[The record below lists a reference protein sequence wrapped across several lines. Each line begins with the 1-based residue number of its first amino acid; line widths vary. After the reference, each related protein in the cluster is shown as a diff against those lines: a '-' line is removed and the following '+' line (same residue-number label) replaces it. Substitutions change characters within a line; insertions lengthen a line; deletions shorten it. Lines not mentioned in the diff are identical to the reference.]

1 MLKTNRYLV
10 IASLIGCLAV
20 VCLVLV
26 YRQLAL
32 ASLVEHETRSNA
44 ALTQVFSNS
53 VWPNYRPLLEAE
65 DIGVPGTM
73 PPGIRKLD
81 ADVRKLMRGSDVV
94 KVKIY
99 DANGLTIYSSDP
111 TQIGED
117 KGDNNGFLGAISG
130 HVASNITYRGQFDA
144 FEGRRS
150 NLNVVSSYIPIRNA
164 DTNEPEAVFEVY
176 SDVTGLVEAM
186 RSLQWTILFVV
197 LGSVAALYLLL
208 VNVAWRVDRAEAKRL
223 EEAARNEA
231 RIRHQAYHDPVTGL
245 PNRVNFQ
252 NNLGTAF
259 ERAESRGE
267 VLVVM
272 FLDVDRFKLVN
283 DSLGHDAGDALLRLI
298 AARLRDCLRQTDALF
313 RVGGDEFTVLPEGL
327 SSREEAADL
336 AQRVLDAMKAPFLIN
351 SRSIGASVSIGLSTC
366 PHDDDEPEKLVK
378 NADAAMYLAK
388 KNGRNR
394 FCFYTPDLDEYSA
407 EQSES
412 EPPFNDA

>member
-65 DIGVPGTM
+65 DVGVPGTIN
-73 PPGIRKLD
+73 PGIRKLD
-81 ADVRKLMRGSDVV
+81 ADVRKLMRGSEVV

-99 DANGLTIYSSDP
+99 DVNGLTIYSSDP

-245 PNRVNFQ
+245 PNRELSEQ
-252 NNLGTAF
+252 
-259 ERAESRGE
+259 S
-267 VLVVM
+267 
-272 FLDVDRFKLVN
+272 
-283 DSLGHDAGDALLRLI
+283 GHGVR
-298 AARLRDCLRQTDALF
+298 T
-313 RVGGDEFTVLPEGL
+313 
-327 SSREEAADL
+327 SREPW
-336 AQRVLDAMKAPFLIN
+336 R
-351 SRSIGASVSIGLSTC
+351 GASGDVPGC
-366 PHDDDEPEKLVK
+366 
-378 NADAAMYLAK
+378 
-388 KNGRNR
+388 
-394 FCFYTPDLDEYSA
+394 
-407 EQSES
+407 
-412 EPPFNDA
+412 